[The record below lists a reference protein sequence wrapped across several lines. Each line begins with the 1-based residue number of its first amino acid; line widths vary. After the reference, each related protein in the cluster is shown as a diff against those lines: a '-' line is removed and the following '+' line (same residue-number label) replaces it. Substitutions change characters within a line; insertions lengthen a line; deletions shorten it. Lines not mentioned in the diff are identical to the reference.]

1 MISGKKVLL
10 TGASSGIG
18 KAIAEVLVKDGYIVY
33 GIGRNFESIN
43 AENTTNG
50 IDAKTDFHNSI
61 KDCPAGFVP
70 VTFDLLNTDKLP
82 SLIKELEADRPF
94 DILIN
99 NAGVGYYGTH
109 ETLTPAQI
117 AEMVT
122 VNLHVPMLLSNLL
135 LKGFKTNG
143 GTIINISSVTAH
155 KINTHGCA
163 YGATKAGLSSF
174 GSSLFEEARK
184 CNVKVVNV
192 HPDMTDTNLYRNA
205 DFTADNDRAA
215 HLDSEDVAK
224 AVLDIINAPEYM
236 TVTDITIKPQKH
248 KIQKK

>member
-18 KAIAEVLVKDGYIVY
+18 KAIAEMLVKEGSTVY
-33 GIGRNFESIN
+33 GIGRNFTDNS
-43 AENTTNG
+43 NG
-50 IDAKTDFHNSI
+50 SFHPI
-61 KDCPAGFVP
+61 V
-70 VTFDLLNTDKLP
+70 FDLQNTEKLP
-82 SLIKELEADRPF
+82 CLIKELEEDRPF

-122 VNLHVPMLLSNLL
+122 VNLHVPMLLTNLL

-143 GTIINISSVTAH
+143 GTIVNISSVTSN

-163 YGATKAGLSSF
+163 YGATKSGLSNF

-184 CNVKVVNV
+184 CGVKVVNV

-205 DFTADNDRAA
+205 DFTVDNDRNS
-215 HLDSEDVAK
+215 HLESEDVAN
-224 AVLDIINAPEYM
+224 AVIEIIKAPEYM
-236 TVTDITIKPQKH
+236 TVTDVTIKPQKH
-248 KIQKK
+248 KIQKNNILEFK